1 MLVFFINV
9 KAVELMVSQF
19 MWFWNRRG
27 IRQENKNKGS
37 IIVYTHLTKN
47 ICMTQTLYRIN
58 GDFLGVEELI

>member
-1 MLVFFINV
+1 
-9 KAVELMVSQF
+9 MVSQF